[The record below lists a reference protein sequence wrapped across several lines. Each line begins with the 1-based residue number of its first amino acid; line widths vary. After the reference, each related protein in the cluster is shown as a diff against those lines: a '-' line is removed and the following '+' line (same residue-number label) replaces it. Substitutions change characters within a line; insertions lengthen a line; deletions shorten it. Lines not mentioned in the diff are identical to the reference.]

1 MEGRL
6 GDVRE
11 NLGAF
16 KSDGKALM
24 DDGKALQKTIELKIN
39 ICICYKLYCQKF
51 DLNLTLKL
59 TLKVTLNHKHNTIK

>member
-6 GDVRE
+6 RDVRE

-24 DDGKALQKTIELKIN
+24 DDGKALKKTLSS
-39 ICICYKLYCQKF
+39 
-51 DLNLTLKL
+51 
-59 TLKVTLNHKHNTIK
+59 